1 MHFDGNEKRV
11 NNMTTLTLSIYHPL
25 IRKQIILATLN
36 CEGENKENAELFW
49 RCWEEALGGKN
60 GSTCF
65 NPTGIILDEKGSNWK
80 AVENVYGKE
89 LLHRCYSCEFHFKQ
103 SVNRRLKDPTFNNGL
118 RAKFQSLCKQMLE
131 SSNKANF
138 KRSVQKLEDF
148 LDEEPG
154 HAKLKDWLNWWVL
167 RKEHIFRAFKDTLS
181 PHSNLA
187 EVIHSSWVSTKRTH
201 LSIYECTLDDVA
213 EFVTIKQMLKGYEE
227 GNFGGGTGPS
237 YMQINSR
244 KDARNNKASFT
255 VIEEDSSPIHYNDE
269 NDGFSPPTK
278 RRSQSK
284 SKTKKITKNV
294 SSSKCDDS
302 PNEASFD
309 DLSQEESSENV
320 TSDEEKRLGN
330 ERSKRSSAFMIAWK
344 NMKDFAQKT

>member
-1 MHFDGNEKRV
+1 
-11 NNMTTLTLSIYHPL
+11 MTTLTLSIYHPL

-60 GSTCF
+60 ESTCF

-103 SVNRRLKDPTFNNGL
+103 SVNRTLQDPTFNNGSS
-118 RAKFQSLCKQMLE
+118 AKFQSLCKQMLE

-227 GNFGGGTGPS
+227 GNFRG
-237 YMQINSR
+237 
-244 KDARNNKASFT
+244 
-255 VIEEDSSPIHYNDE
+255 V
-269 NDGFSPPTK
+269 
-278 RRSQSK
+278 
-284 SKTKKITKNV
+284 
-294 SSSKCDDS
+294 
-302 PNEASFD
+302 
-309 DLSQEESSENV
+309 
-320 TSDEEKRLGN
+320 LGHHIC
-330 ERSKRSSAFMIAWK
+330 R
-344 NMKDFAQKT
+344 

>member
-1 MHFDGNEKRV
+1 M
-11 NNMTTLTLSIYHPL
+11 
-25 IRKQIILATLN
+25 
-36 CEGENKENAELFW
+36 
-49 RCWEEALGGKN
+49 
-60 GSTCF
+60 
-65 NPTGIILDEKGSNWK
+65 
-80 AVENVYGKE
+80 
-89 LLHRCYSCEFHFKQ
+89 
-103 SVNRRLKDPTFNNGL
+103 FNNGS

-131 SSNKANF
+131 SSSKANF

-148 LDEEPG
+148 LEEEPR

-167 RKEHIFRAFKDTLS
+167 CKEHIFRAFKDTLS
-181 PHSNLA
+181 PHSNLV

-244 KDARNNKASFT
+244 KDARNIKASFT

-269 NDGFSPPTK
+269 NDGFSPPRK

-330 ERSKRSSAFMIAWK
+330 ERPKRSSTFMIAMK
-344 NMKDFAQKT
+344 NMKEFAQKTSIISMGEQDKCHKWFHVSSGRNNAISYTVDIRRELRCSCEYFVQKNTPCKHILYIMMKVFNVKESSYILQQIYLTKKQIKNLFNCCLSTVVTWARVSFLIKLQAWGLQIY

>member
-1 MHFDGNEKRV
+1 M
-11 NNMTTLTLSIYHPL
+11 
-25 IRKQIILATLN
+25 
-36 CEGENKENAELFW
+36 
-49 RCWEEALGGKN
+49 
-60 GSTCF
+60 
-65 NPTGIILDEKGSNWK
+65 
-80 AVENVYGKE
+80 
-89 LLHRCYSCEFHFKQ
+89 
-103 SVNRRLKDPTFNNGL
+103 FNNGS

-131 SSNKANF
+131 SSSKANF

-148 LDEEPG
+148 LEEEPR

-167 RKEHIFRAFKDTLS
+167 CKEHIFRAFKDTLS
-181 PHSNLA
+181 PHSNLV

-213 EFVTIKQMLKGYEE
+213 EFVIIKQMLKGYEE

-244 KDARNNKASFT
+244 KDARNIKASFT
-255 VIEEDSSPIHYNDE
+255 IIEEDSSPVLYNDE
-269 NDGFSPPTK
+269 NDGFSPPRK

-330 ERSKRSSAFMIAWK
+330 ERPKRSSAFMIALK
-344 NMKDFAQKT
+344 NVKDLHKKHQ